1 MTAQADK
8 IWSEAELRDPQTPA
22 LARLQALMARLR
34 HPEQGCAWDLA
45 QDFASIAPH
54 TLEEAYEVV
63 DAIQAKDMQNLRDEL
78 GDLLLQVIF
87 LAQLAEEE
95 ALFDLNQVIEALIDK
110 LIRRH
115 PHLFGQAAARDAA
128 AQHKAW
134 EAQKADERAEQA
146 DPSAMASIARAL
158 PALTRAEKL
167 QKRAA
172 RVGFDWPDTR
182 GVLAKLHEEAEEL
195 TAAHNQDSTAAKAEE
210 YGDLLFTL
218 VNLGRHLKLDPE
230 GALRATNDKFERR
243 FRAIEQALGD
253 LSSADAL
260 AMNQAWDQV
269 KAKEQ

>member
-1 MTAQADK
+1 MTVQADK

-87 LAQLAEEE
+87 MARLAEEE

-128 AQHKAW
+128 AHIRPGKRKRPTSAPNRQTPARWRLSPAHSLPSR
-134 EAQKADERAEQA
+134 AQKSCKSAPRA
-146 DPSAMASIARAL
+146 S
-158 PALTRAEKL
+158 ALTGRIPGACSPSCT
-167 QKRAA
+167 KRP
-172 RVGFDWPDTR
+172 R
-182 GVLAKLHEEAEEL
+182 
-195 TAAHNQDSTAAKAEE
+195 S
-210 YGDLLFTL
+210 
-218 VNLGRHLKLDPE
+218 
-230 GALRATNDKFERR
+230 
-243 FRAIEQALGD
+243 
-253 LSSADAL
+253 
-260 AMNQAWDQV
+260 
-269 KAKEQ
+269 